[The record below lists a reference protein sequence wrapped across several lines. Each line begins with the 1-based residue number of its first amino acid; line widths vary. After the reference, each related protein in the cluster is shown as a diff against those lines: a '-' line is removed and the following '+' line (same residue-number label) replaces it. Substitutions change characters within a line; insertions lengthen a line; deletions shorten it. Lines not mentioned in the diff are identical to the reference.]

1 MSSLSK
7 KFYYLKSNKTKI
19 DINFFID
26 EENIATQ
33 ACYSMNEIDAL
44 EREVGQLKKLDGT
57 APEKYKLFI
66 ITMDDSKTIPL
77 ENNKIQVI
85 RLQDF
90 LLQ

>member
-1 MSSLSK
+1 
-7 KFYYLKSNKTKI
+7 
-19 DINFFID
+19 
-26 EENIATQ
+26 
-33 ACYSMNEIDAL
+33 MNEINAL

-77 ENNKIQVI
+77 ENNKIQII

>member
-7 KFYYLKSNKTKI
+7 KFYYLKSNK
-19 DINFFID
+19 NQNRHQFFID
-26 EENIATQ
+26 EEDIATQ
-33 ACYSMNEIDAL
+33 ACYSMNEINAL

-77 ENNKIQVI
+77 ENNKIQII

>member
-1 MSSLSK
+1 
-7 KFYYLKSNKTKI
+7 
-19 DINFFID
+19 
-26 EENIATQ
+26 
-33 ACYSMNEIDAL
+33 MNEINAL

-57 APEKYKLFI
+57 APEKYKLLI

-77 ENNKIQVI
+77 ENNKIQII